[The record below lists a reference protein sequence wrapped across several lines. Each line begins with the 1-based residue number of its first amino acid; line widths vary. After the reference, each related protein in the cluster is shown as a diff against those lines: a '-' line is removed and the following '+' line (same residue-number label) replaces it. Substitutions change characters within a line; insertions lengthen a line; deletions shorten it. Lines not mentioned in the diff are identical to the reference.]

1 MKCQITSKFPDGP
14 CVGEGSIQSKSS
26 ALGHLAIDVN
36 CNLGWASQLSGNFN
50 SFISLNVFLLLWM
63 KSLILLQINLNLF
76 LCQSIGNSSEFIWI
90 PVLSFFATLLS
101 CYIPCFRSC
110 PDQHL
115 HLAYLVLSYLL
126 LLDSME
132 LDVTLTRHPQ
142 AQNVGGLSVEDLRSS
157 VMCQPFDKTRQ
168 IRS

>member
-1 MKCQITSKFPDGP
+1 MKCQITSKFSRWSMCGWRKHPKQKQ
-14 CVGEGSIQSKSS
+14 CTW
-26 ALGHLAIDVN
+26 ALGNWCKLQSRLSFAAEWHLQFFHQ
-36 CNLGWASQLSGNFN
+36 SQRISA
-50 SFISLNVFLLLWM
+50 SLNEIPHSTPNQLEFIFV
-63 KSLILLQINLNLF
+63 SEY
-76 LCQSIGNSSEFIWI
+76 SEFIWI

-142 AQNVGGLSVEDLRSS
+142 AQDVGGLSVEDLRSS

>member
-1 MKCQITSKFPDGP
+1 MKCQITSKFSRWSMCGWRKHPKQKQ
-14 CVGEGSIQSKSS
+14 CTW
-26 ALGHLAIDVN
+26 ALGNWCKLQSRLSFAAEWQLQFFHQ
-36 CNLGWASQLSGNFN
+36 SQRISA
-50 SFISLNVFLLLWM
+50 SLNEIPHSTPNQLEFIFV
-63 KSLILLQINLNLF
+63 SEY
-76 LCQSIGNSSEFIWI
+76 SEFIWI
-90 PVLSFFATLLS
+90 HLNSRPVLFCYSSVMLHSMFQVVSGPTSSSCLS
-101 CYIPCFRSC
+101 C
-110 PDQHL
+110 
-115 HLAYLVLSYLL
+115 LL